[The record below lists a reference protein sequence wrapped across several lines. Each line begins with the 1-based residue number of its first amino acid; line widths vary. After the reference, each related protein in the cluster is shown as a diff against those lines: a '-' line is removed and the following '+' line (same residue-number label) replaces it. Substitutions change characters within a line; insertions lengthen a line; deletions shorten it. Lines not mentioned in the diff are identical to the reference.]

1 MNIYLAGGGSFFKK
15 VYNATK
21 KIEVKT
27 WKYI

>member
-1 MNIYLAGGGSFFKK
+1 MNIYLAEGGPLFKK